1 MYPKVFG
8 ARASVPRG
16 QAATLSAFAG
26 RLSYVLSLSFG
37 AGSGFIVR
45 HHNVPFSLLVPGVSH
60 CDWETAC
67 FVSGRSVGRV
77 SRGFI
82 AIH

>member
-1 MYPKVFG
+1 MDPKVFG

-16 QAATLSAFAG
+16 LAAALSAFTG

-45 HHNVPFSLLVPGVSH
+45 HHNIPFSLLVLRVSR
-60 CDWETAC
+60 CDLETAC
-67 FVSGRSVGRV
+67 SVSERSVRGI

>member
-1 MYPKVFG
+1 MYPKVFR

-16 QAATLSAFAG
+16 LAAALSAFAG

-45 HHNVPFSLLVPGVSH
+45 HHNVSFSLLVLGVSR
-60 CDWETAC
+60 CDLETVC
-67 FVSGRSVGRV
+67 SVSGGSVGGV
-77 SRGFI
+77 PRGFI

>member
-8 ARASVPRG
+8 ARASVPRNL
-16 QAATLSAFAG
+16 AAAFSAFAG

-45 HHNVPFSLLVPGVSH
+45 HHDVHFSLLVL
-60 CDWETAC
+60 
-67 FVSGRSVGRV
+67 
-77 SRGFI
+77 RGLLM
-82 AIH
+82 